1 MGDKRVKENRPLD
14 TRGTLPCVKICYLES
29 GIKPEVLGEASRGEH
44 GIEGGHAGARP
55 QRGADVS
62 FVRAA
67 TRRPPP
73 QAAWPA
79 MPGGGL
85 LETLGGT
92 TRGPKFGPASR
103 CMKIDERY
111 ARESSECDS
120 VALLQEN

>member
-1 MGDKRVKENRPLD
+1 MGLRAGMLAPALNGERTSRLCAPL
-14 TRGTLPCVKICYLES
+14 
-29 GIKPEVLGEASRGEH
+29 LG
-44 GIEGGHAGARP
+44 
-55 QRGADVS
+55 D
-62 FVRAA
+62 
-67 TRRPPP
+67 PPP

-111 ARESSECDS
+111 ARESSECDN